1 MEFIGEHLL
10 PGKLGHFFLLLS
22 LVSSIGA
29 TVCYFLSVQ
38 NSKTV
43 GSSLQDPLNSPTVQ
57 WKKLARL
64 FFITEVISVFAIFSI
79 LFFIIYNHY
88 FEYKYAWQHSS
99 KSLETKYLLSCFWEG
114 QEGSFL
120 LWSIWHCVLGVLLI
134 RKEKQW
140 EGPVMT
146 VISFAQVLLATML
159 LGVTLFDLQIGSNPF
174 ILTRNTSLLD
184 AAPVFHN
191 MDGSIRADYLSL
203 LRDGNDLN
211 PLLQNYWMVI
221 HPPIL
226 FLGFAS
232 TIVPFAFAVGGLWTK
247 RFTEW
252 TKPALP
258 WALFSAG
265 ILGLGIMMGAAWA
278 YESLNFGGYWA
289 WDPVENASLVPW
301 LVLVAGVHTL
311 LIYRHT
317 GNALR
322 TTNLFFIL
330 CFLFVLYSTYLTRSG
345 DLQDTSVH
353 AFTGEGITKWH
364 LRILLLIF
372 MLPAVVLFISRYKQ
386 IPFVAKEE
394 ETSSREFWMFVGSLI
409 LFLSALLIIGM
420 TSIPVFNKIAA
431 LFSSQEKLF
440 KPLATGEDSAYS
452 YNRIQVFVAI
462 ILGAF
467 TAFGMYLKYK
477 ATGKPFLKKLLWPT
491 IAGLA
496 IAALILAF
504 GNINYNEKGFGYMAA
519 IWIAVVAAVWSL
531 TTNASYLFTGIKTNL
546 KKAGG
551 AIAHVGFAMLLLGIL
566 VSSSKKEV
574 LSVYRGGIPAFFGE
588 GSKENPGENVT
599 LIQGMKTDMGQY
611 WVTYDKDSAHPK
623 KSLWFY
629 NLQFET
635 KEGTEKFTL
644 KPNAFVNYKGNMGL
658 MANPDAKHYWNY
670 DVFTY
675 ITSLPN
681 PDKAEDTSSFKPID
695 LRVGDTAF
703 YSNGFMVLE
712 DIKSGRNVPGFE
724 LGPKDSVSVAS
735 IKVTSKNATSYT
747 TNALLVNQDGGAFP
761 YPDTVTSE
769 SLVLQLQK
777 VQGSQAQLGVKE
789 SSAILKYVT
798 LKAYK
803 FPFINLVWLGT
814 ILTVIGFFI
823 SAIYRREK
831 KRKTNREQGVKK
843 RETGEVAV

>member
-1 MEFIGEHLL
+1 MDFTGEHLL
-10 PGKLGHFFLLLS
+10 PGKIGHFFLLLS

-29 TVCYFLSVQ
+29 TVSYFLSVQ
-38 NSKTV
+38 KSRAAGSWHDFSVNS
-43 GSSLQDPLNSPTVQ
+43 SSVQ

-64 FFITEVISVFAIFSI
+64 FFIIEVVSVFAVFSI
-79 LFFIIYNHY
+79 LFYIIYNHY

-99 KSLETKYLLSCFWEG
+99 KSLEPKYLLSCFWEG

-120 LWSIWHCVLGVLLI
+120 LWSIWHCILGLIFI
-134 RKEKQW
+134 RKEKEW
-140 EGPVMT
+140 EAPVMT
-146 VISFAQVLLATML
+146 VVSFAQVLLATMII
-159 LGVTLFDLQIGSNPF
+159 GVTVFDLQIGSNPF
-174 ILTRNTSLLD
+174 ILTRNTSLFD

-191 MDGSIRADYLSL
+191 VDGSLRADYLSL
-203 LRDGNDLN
+203 IQDGNDLN

-221 HPPIL
+221 HPPVL

-232 TIVPFAFAVGGLWTK
+232 TIIPFAFAVGGLWTK

-252 TKPALP
+252 TKPALS
-258 WALFSAG
+258 WSLFSAG
-265 ILGLGIMMGAAWA
+265 ALGLGIMMGAAWA

-301 LVLVAGVHTL
+301 LILVAGIHTL
-311 LIYRHT
+311 LIFRHT

-322 TTNLFFIL
+322 TTNLFLIL
-330 CFLFVLYSTYLTRSG
+330 SFLFVLYSTYLTRSG

-353 AFTGEGITKWH
+353 AFTGEGITTWH

-372 MLPAVVLFISRYKQ
+372 MLPAFVLLIKRYKQ

-420 TSIPVFNKIAA
+420 TSIPVFNKIAT
-431 LFSSQEKLF
+431 LFTSDESLF
-440 KPLATGEDSAYS
+440 KPLATGDDSAYS
-452 YNRIQVFVAI
+452 YNRIQIFVAI

-477 ATGKPFLKKLLWPT
+477 TTGKQFLKKLLWPT
-491 IAGLA
+491 VAGLA
-496 IAALILAF
+496 VATLILAF

-519 IWIAVVAAVWSL
+519 IWIAVVASVYSL
-531 TTNASYLFTGIKTNL
+531 IANASYIFTGVKGKL

-551 AIAHVGFAMLLLGIL
+551 SIAHVGFAMLLLGIL

-574 LSVYRGGIPAFFGE
+574 LSLYRGGIPAFFGE

-629 NLQFET
+629 NLKFET
-635 KEGTEKFTL
+635 KDGDEQFTL

-675 ITSLPN
+675 ITSLPD
-681 PDKAEDTSSFKPID
+681 PEKAEDTASFKPVD
-695 LRVGDTAF
+695 LHVGDTTF
-703 YSNGFMVLE
+703 YSNGYLVLE
-712 DIKSGRNVPGFE
+712 DIKSGRNVPGFD
-724 LGPKDSVSVAS
+724 LGPNDSVSVAS

-747 TNALLVNQDGGAFP
+747 TNALLVNQAGGAFP
-761 YPDTVTSE
+761 YPDTVMSE

-777 VQGSQAQLGVKE
+777 VQGSEVQLGIKE
-789 SSAILKYVT
+789 SNAILKYVT

-803 FPFINLVWLGT
+803 FPFINLVWAGT
-814 ILTVIGFFI
+814 ILMIFGFFI
-823 SAIYRREK
+823 SAVHRRERKRILNKEHGLK
-831 KRKTNREQGVKK
+831 KKEV
-843 RETGEVAV
+843 GEVAV

>member
-1 MEFIGEHLL
+1 MEFFGEHLL

-22 LVSSIGA
+22 LVCSIGG
-29 TVCYFLSVQ
+29 TVFYFLSVQ
-38 NSKTV
+38 NKTSG
-43 GSSLQDPLNSPTVQ
+43 GSWQDLESNSLSNQ

-64 FFITEVISVFAIFSI
+64 FFITEVISVFAVFSI
-79 LFFIIYNHY
+79 LFYIIYNHY
-88 FEYKYAWQHSS
+88 FEYRYAWQHSS

-120 LWSIWHCVLGVLLI
+120 LWSIWHCVLGVIFI

-140 EGPVMT
+140 EAPVMT
-146 VISFAQVLLATML
+146 VVSFAQVLLATMI
-159 LGVTLFDLQIGSNPF
+159 LGVTVFDLQIGSNPF
-174 ILTRNTSLLD
+174 ILVRNTSLLD

-191 MDGSIRADYLSL
+191 VDGSLRADYLSL
-203 LRDGNDLN
+203 LQDGNDLN

-221 HPPIL
+221 HPPVL

-232 TIVPFAFAVGGLWTK
+232 TIIPFAFAVGGLWTK

-252 TKPALP
+252 TKAALP
-258 WALFSAG
+258 WSLFSAG

-372 MLPAVVLFISRYKQ
+372 MLPAIVLFIKRYKQ

-409 LFLSALLIIGM
+409 LFLSAVLIIGM
-420 TSIPVFNKIAA
+420 TSIPVFNKIAS
-431 LFSSQEKLF
+431 LFSDEEKLF

-452 YNRIQVFVAI
+452 YNRIQIFVAI

-477 ATGKPFLKKLLWPT
+477 TTGKQFLKKLVWPT
-491 IAGLA
+491 VAGLA
-496 IAALILAF
+496 VATLILAF

-519 IWIAVVAAVWSL
+519 IWIAVVASVYSL
-531 TTNASYLFTGIKTNL
+531 IANASYIFTGIKGNL

-551 AIAHVGFAMLLLGIL
+551 AIAHVGFATLLLGIL
-566 VSSSKKEV
+566 ISSSKKEV
-574 LSVYRGGIPAFFGE
+574 LSLYRGGIPAFFGE
-588 GSKENPGENVT
+588 GTKENPGENVT
-599 LIQGMKTDMGQY
+599 LIQGEKTDMGQY
-611 WVTYDKDSAHPK
+611 WVTYDKDSTHPK
-623 KSLWFY
+623 KPLWFY
-629 NLQFET
+629 NLKFET
-635 KEGTEKFTL
+635 KDGAETFTL
-644 KPNAFVNYKGNMGL
+644 KPNAFVNYKNNGAL
-658 MANPDAKHYWNY
+658 LANPDAKHYWNY
-670 DVFTY
+670 DVFSY
-675 ITSLPN
+675 ITSLP
-681 PDKAEDTSSFKPID
+681 PIERTEDTASFKPVD
-695 LRVGDTAF
+695 LKIGDTAF
-703 YSNGFMVLE
+703 YSNGYLVLE
-712 DIKSGRNVPGFE
+712 DIKSGKNVPGFD
-724 LGPKDSVSVAS
+724 LGPNDSVSVAS

-747 TNALLVNQDGGAFP
+747 TNALLVNQGGEAFP
-761 YPDTVTSE
+761 YPDTVMSE

-777 VQGSQAQLGVKE
+777 VHGSGAQLGLKE
-789 SSAILKYVT
+789 SNAVLKYVT

-803 FPFINLVWLGT
+803 FPFINLVWAGT

-823 SAIYRREK
+823 SALHRRERMKIVSRRQGIK
-831 KRKTNREQGVKK
+831 KKEPGKV
-843 RETGEVAV
+843 VV